1 MPIIAAAPALIVDS
15 PTTVTTS
22 ATVIPVVTSVTDPSP
37 VPTATPAPTTP
48 VNTSPID
55 TSAWD
60 AFVASAKKVVDWS
73 VDSDDE
79 DEDEEEDD
87 EERDWLV
94 APVRILRRNLDTIME
109 EVEEEELSIP
119 SLSPCQSS
127 ASSISEHDDS
137 GSEVINFFDFDFDE
151 HMSPSKG
158 DETLEVAEILA
169 IMGEGIDS
177 AEMSEDQHR
186 LPHKGDATLEVADIL
201 ATMGEDI
208 DREVADILA
217 TMGGGIDSAGM
228 TETEVDLRGFLERF
242 NTCDV
247 EISELPSPD
256 RWSHLHHPIPR
267 RFNSVPAWAC

>member
-1 MPIIAAAPALIVDS
+1 M
-15 PTTVTTS
+15 
-22 ATVIPVVTSVTDPSP
+22 
-37 VPTATPAPTTP
+37 
-48 VNTSPID
+48 
-55 TSAWD
+55 
-60 AFVASAKKVVDWS
+60 ASAKKVVDWS
-73 VDSDDE
+73 VESDDE
-79 DEDEEEDD
+79 DEEEEEDD
-87 EERDWLV
+87 DMKDWLV
-94 APVRILRRNLDTIME
+94 APVRILRRHLDTVVE
-109 EVEEEELSIP
+109 EDEEEELSIP

-127 ASSISEHDDS
+127 ASTISEHDDGES
-137 GSEVINFFDFDFDE
+137 AIIEFFDFDFDE

-169 IMGEGIDS
+169 IMGEGIYIAEMSEDQHELPHQGDETLEVADILAIMGEGIDS
-177 AEMSEDQHR
+177 AEMSEDQHK
-186 LPHKGDATLEVADIL
+186 LPHQGDSTLEVADIL

-256 RWSHLHHPIPR
+256 PWSHLHHPIPR